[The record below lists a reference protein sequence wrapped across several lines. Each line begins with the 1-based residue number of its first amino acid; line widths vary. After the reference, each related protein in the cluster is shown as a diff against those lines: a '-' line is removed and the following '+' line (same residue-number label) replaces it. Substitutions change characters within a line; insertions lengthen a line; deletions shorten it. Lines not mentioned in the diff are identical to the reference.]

1 MMPTEIVTDGSAS
14 GVRAQAPDARAP
26 ARILIVEDNEDLAYG
41 LRRAFQANG
50 YDVEVAADGAR
61 ALQQARS
68 VQPHLIVLDLMIP
81 VVDGFTVLA
90 TLRDEGIDTPVL
102 ILSAKGEE
110 ADKVRGFR
118 SGADDYVTKP
128 FGLLELL
135 ARVSALLRRSTPGS
149 AADGSAE
156 RPVTLPAFDDIV
168 FDPSARRVFRGD
180 TPVPLTPKEYDL
192 LLALLRQPG
201 AALSRVQLLRE
212 VWGHA
217 PDVQTRTV
225 DIHIAELRKKLEHD
239 PAHPQH
245 IMTVW
250 KTGYRFDR

>member
-1 MMPTEIVTDGSAS
+1 MIHTEPLIAGSADAP
-14 GVRAQAPDARAP
+14 GVSDPEARTTT
-26 ARILIVEDNEDLAYG
+26 RILIVEDNDDLAYG
-41 LRRAFQANG
+41 LRRAFEANG
-50 YDVEVAADGAR
+50 YGVEMASDGAR
-61 ALQQARS
+61 ALQLARTARP
-68 VQPHLIVLDLMIP
+68 QLIVLDLMIP
-81 VVDGFTVLA
+81 VVDGFAVLA

-149 AADGSAE
+149 AADVAGE
-156 RPVTLPAFDDIV
+156 RPMTLPAFDDIV
-168 FDPSARRVFRGD
+168 FDPSARRVFRGE
-180 TPVPLTPKEYDL
+180 TPILLTPKEYDL

-225 DIHIAELRKKLEHD
+225 DIHIAELRKKLERD